1 MFYSWWVQQLANAL
15 LRLDCAALRQVS
27 LAGAARAYLPLYA
40 CTYSEPTYLRK
51 YKRITFVYSSRVQPL
66 ELVQQCRRWRKVSTG
81 LEVCRAAASGH
92 AHRGGGRNALTLRG
106 GGGGGGG
113 GHALCGSHLHFPDLP
128 QSASTWRSTLHPC
141 PTRSAR
147 LRSCGR
153 CHITSLLPPC
163 VTAPSPPCS
172 PPELQGQCRSG
183 RQVFLPQE
191 GPPP

>member
-1 MFYSWWVQQLANAL
+1 MRVRTPS
-15 LRLDCAALRQVS
+15 LRI
-27 LAGAARAYLPLYA
+27 Y
-40 CTYSEPTYLRK
+40 
-51 YKRITFVYSSRVQPL
+51 
-66 ELVQQCRRWRKVSTG
+66 VSTNVLHLSTV
-81 LEVCRAAASGH
+81 LEYNRSSWSSSAGDGGRSLPDWRCAGPQPQGTH
-92 AHRGGGRNALTLRG
+92 TGEGGGTHSPSGEGG

-172 PPELQGQCRSG
+172 PQNSKGSVEVAAKCFYR
-183 RQVFLPQE
+183 RKDLPPNLLVAADRHASQSLT
-191 GPPP
+191 